1 MFDDS
6 KLKDA
11 VIAELKWEPSVN
23 SAHIGVTAKNGVVTL
38 MGHVESYIEKSAAE
52 TAASRVKGVKAV
64 AEEIEVRLSFDIKK
78 ADDDIAAAAL
88 SRLFWN
94 SSVPKDAIKIKVEK
108 GWVTLTGTVEWNYQK
123 SNAYQDIR
131 WLRGVVGVSNNIA
144 IKTKV
149 DTSSISSDIDHALHR
164 SWFFDPQT
172 IFVTA
177 EGGNVKL
184 TGDVETYN
192 DRQVAGMTAWAAP
205 GATSV
210 ENDIRVTG

>member
-1 MFDDS
+1 MSDDS
-6 KLKDA
+6 RLKDA
-11 VIAELKWEPSVN
+11 VLAELKWEPSIN
-23 SAHIGVTAKNGVVTL
+23 AAYIGVTAKNSVVTL

-52 TAASRVKGVKAV
+52 SAASRVKGVKAV
-64 AEEIEVRLSFDIKK
+64 AEK
-78 ADDDIAAAAL
+78 
-88 SRLFWN
+88 
-94 SSVPKDAIKIKVEK
+94 
-108 GWVTLTGTVEWNYQK
+108 
-123 SNAYQDIR
+123 
-131 WLRGVVGVSNNIA
+131 IA

-177 EGGNVKL
+177 QDGRVRL

-192 DRQVAGMTAWAAP
+192 ERAVAGMTAWAAP